1 MVGPGE
7 LITAVTIPRPSAPVT
22 EVFEKYA
29 QWRGDFAEASVA
41 IRLQWRGAEV
51 SEARVA
57 FGEYPLCLSV
67 VRW

>member
-7 LITAVTIPRPSAPVT
+7 LITAVTIPRPSAAVT

-57 FGEYPLCLSV
+57 FGEYPSA
-67 VRW
+67 